1 MPDLPNTITLHG
13 LNTGLIKLFERVQEV
28 RTSLVNDQTAA
39 MKHLQDM
46 MDQVHERY
54 TNAILLLDDLTGDL
68 APPTP
73 TAATEPTL

>member
-1 MPDLPNTITLHG
+1 
-13 LNTGLIKLFERVQEV
+13 
-28 RTSLVNDQTAA
+28 